1 MSFIFYSLIRILF
14 TLLHITFQMYS
25 FYIFYLI
32 FIYIFLFL
40 LLSIYLFIYLFR
52 YTTDDYLQATLV
64 GAEPQTQFNVRTYIR
79 YVMSTVLARILK

>member
-25 FYIFYLI
+25 FYISYLI

-40 LLSIYLFIYLFR
+40 LLSIYLFR